1 MKISKQIVLILI
13 LASLLL
19 SAIGVSIFLY
29 LENENSKNISN
40 ELVYIYVAKSNIKKN
55 SLIKEKDLVR
65 TKIAKKYLLNKVLLK
80 RDIIDKF
87 AKINIYKNE
96 TFIKEKIQKEK
107 IIDKVSLIDYKNSSY
122 NISFDLFSNG
132 NLSLKKGD
140 FINIVTVAPKSLKKE
155 NLKYN
160 VQYIARAVKVLGF
173 LDEGEIVEFTYRQ
186 VKQKVKTKNKKDKVT
201 YEMVRQYADELV
213 IDIKEETIL
222 SLLTEYNKGKQL
234 WMVKVKEPIIK
245 KEKKKKK
252 VIKKRKKYVKKL
264 YPFKLY
270 KSKNSSVNKTAVIE
284 YIDEDIPSY
293 FGKTTLSNNVE
304 STCINSDKYLIGISR
319 NVYLKT
325 RASTKARTKK
335 RIYKNFIIPY
345 KNELKNWYE
354 VCDGTYVHKNE
365 VKKIDAIKALGLINA
380 K

>member
-40 ELVYIYVAKSNIKKN
+40 ELVTIYVSKEDIKKN
-55 SLIKEKDLVR
+55 TLIKEKHIVK
-65 TKIAKKYLLNKVLLK
+65 TIIAKKYLLNKPLLK
-80 RDIIDKF
+80 RDIINKF

-107 IIDKVSLIDYKNSSY
+107 IIDKAALIDYKNSSY

-140 FINIVTVAPKSLKKE
+140 FINIVSVAPKSLKKE

-201 YEMVRQYADELV
+201 YEMIRQYADELV

-234 WMVKVKEPIIK
+234 WMVKVKEPIINK
-245 KEKKKKK
+245 VKKKKK
-252 VIKKRKKYVKKL
+252 VIKKRKKYVKKSF
-264 YPFKLY
+264 PFKLY
-270 KSKNSSVNKTAVIE
+270 KSKNSSVKKTAVIE
-284 YIDEDIPSY
+284 YIDEDIPSS

-304 STCINSDKYLIGISR
+304 SACINSDKYLIGISR

-325 RASTKARTKK
+325 SASNKSRTQK
-335 RIYKNFIIPY
+335 RVYKNFIIPF
-345 KNELKNWYE
+345 KNELENWYE

-365 VKKIDAIKALGLINA
+365 VRKIDAKKVLGLINA